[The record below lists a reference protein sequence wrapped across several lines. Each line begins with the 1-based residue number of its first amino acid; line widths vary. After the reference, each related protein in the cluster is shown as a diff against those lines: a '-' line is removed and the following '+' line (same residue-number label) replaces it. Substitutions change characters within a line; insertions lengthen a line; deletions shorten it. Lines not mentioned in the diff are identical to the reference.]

1 MLRFGI
7 FFNYYIKVCSKS
19 FTCSLNFNSRT
30 LYTLYTL
37 LFLLCLFS
45 CSCSVCVFSIRFFVC
60 FLVSALFST
69 LCCSSN
75 SIFFHLSGQPNIICA
90 LHAIR
95 LAWFA
100 CCFFLISFFFVCFRF
115 FSQHP
120 YKFQMGLRLTALHT
134 PPYTIHNT
142 FYFVCFFPY
151 TIVII
156 PNKV

>member
-75 SIFFHLSGQPNIICA
+75 SIFFHLSGQPNIIYA

-100 CCFFLISFFFVCFRF
+100 CCFFLISFFLCVLG
-115 FSQHP
+115 FSHSIRTNFKWD
-120 YKFQMGLRLTALHT
+120 YVLLHS
-134 PPYTIHNT
+134 IHHHILYIT
-142 FYFVCFFPY
+142 HFILYAFSH
-151 TIVII
+151 I
-156 PNKV
+156 PS